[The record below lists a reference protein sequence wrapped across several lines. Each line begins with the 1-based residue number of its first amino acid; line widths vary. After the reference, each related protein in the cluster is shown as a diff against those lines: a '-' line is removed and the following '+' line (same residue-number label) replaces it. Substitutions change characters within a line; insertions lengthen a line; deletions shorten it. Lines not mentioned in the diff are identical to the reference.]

1 VSPIGNLYAVSDTV
15 SNYLRDLGREVVE
28 PVSHTSD
35 DVAFELGR
43 RTALYEVVTLMM
55 NQAVAFGLT
64 DEDVGLLGV
73 DPERDVLGSA

>member
-1 VSPIGNLYAVSDTV
+1 MSTPA
-15 SNYLRDLGREVVE
+15 SNYLRDLGHEIVAL
-28 PVSHTSD
+28 VSHTSD
-35 DVAFELGR
+35 DVAFERGR
-43 RTALYEVVTLMM
+43 RTALYEVVTLMR